1 MASAQYLDCTAR
13 QTRGKF
19 YATEKYF
26 VKSCTGAIPIQV
38 LADALAAT
46 GIPATAATL
55 VVTIGSITKTLGVSV
70 RTPEVVEP
78 DSAVVSVEY
87 TEDDVVIPG
96 FAPTIREYTADLEQ
110 IESPYDYVNRQKFLS
125 NPTGATAISVTYNGA
140 TAGAIV
146 PSLAVRGT
154 RVYTQEGTTN
164 PEEFADNYIGRT
176 NSATFGLSAAVGTL
190 LCVSIRGVNVGDGR
204 WKTTYAFAKRDEGWK
219 ALATYPFPAGIIP
232 ADASL
237 ATENGRK
244 LVTVQGTA
252 DFNDLGLL

>member
-55 VVTIGSITKTLGVSV
+55 VVTIGAITKTLGVSV

-96 FAPTIREYTADLEQ
+96 FAPTIREYAADLEQ
-110 IESPYDYVNRQKFLS
+110 IETIYDYANRLAWFS
-125 NPTGATAISVTYNGA
+125 NPASATTIKVTYGS
-140 TAGAIV
+140 IV
-146 PSLAVRGT
+146 KSARVPALVPRGT

-219 ALATYPFPAGIIP
+219 AIALYPFADGTIPEGISEG
-232 ADASL
+232 DGL
-237 ATENGRK
+237 KT
-244 LVTVQGTA
+244 VTVQGSA